1 MAQKYYTAMK
11 RSHPKIKVMFVIS
24 TLAFSAVLTLSMP
37 AAGQNPFHEIPV
49 ESWIYANLAEL
60 QAAGVLDTADL
71 NMPQIGESLLRIEA
85 ALIINNVLRSLSA
98 KAGIAV
104 PDSISTLNSVVLS
117 SFIAALFADK
127 HPELVGNLFA
137 LVKEFQPE
145 LGILANTHS
154 SAQDEARPLG
164 TGMLGADSVTLK
176 GPVAD
181 LVFVDI
187 DAIPPADLSPQ
198 RKEGIVSPGQLSSL
212 ARHYFREIRLVEPT
226 QQPVMQLPREIELYA
241 PLQIERPQITLGQ
254 HQSDAQLL
262 ATAGLSGWQRYRP
275 TLFSREGL
283 LTEEPST
290 LYFLGVEAKV
300 LSGLTLGSL
309 WIADQKLQSG
319 FGFPEDEGRIYR
331 TVSGQLRLRPGFTL
345 IGEYSQSGFNDSGDD
360 QPSAKPDD
368 VAARIGAIFHWGE
381 VEVGADLRSTGQ
393 NYSPLFEKNDF
404 TPNSSGYGLSLKYR
418 NLTVET
424 IRDRLQPSTEEES
437 AKRRT
442 TLQLNYSFAERAM
455 FKAGYSFVDVD
466 SVDPTQPES
475 AEKGESATFGVG
487 VSLNENTKIEA
498 DLTFGWQT
506 NEKSVALFDTKKAS
520 AGIQW
525 RLPWE
530 VDLKVKADYEF
541 SEETSKNLTTTV
553 GLNYD
558 FRENASLLLGYQLIN
573 FSSETEEGVA
583 RAGAELSISF

>member
-24 TLAFSAVLTLSMP
+24 TLAFSAVLTLSLP

-49 ESWIYANLAEL
+49 DSWIYANLAEL

-275 TLFSREGL
+275 TLFSRE
-283 LTEEPST
+283 
-290 LYFLGVEAKV
+290 
-300 LSGLTLGSL
+300 
-309 WIADQKLQSG
+309 
-319 FGFPEDEGRIYR
+319 
-331 TVSGQLRLRPGFTL
+331 
-345 IGEYSQSGFNDSGDD
+345 
-360 QPSAKPDD
+360 
-368 VAARIGAIFHWGE
+368 
-381 VEVGADLRSTGQ
+381 
-393 NYSPLFEKNDF
+393 
-404 TPNSSGYGLSLKYR
+404 
-418 NLTVET
+418 
-424 IRDRLQPSTEEES
+424 ES

-466 SVDPTQPES
+466 SVDPTQLES